1 MSFRLFCIY
10 CLFIT
15 RLNKQLFGPLLA
27 FVKLKSKSRLLA
39 GGGILMNNTLCRCL
53 VDLLDGL
60 SDNDV
65 LICRGSFD
73 SNVSLLIAVLRAD
86 LAALL
91 RAVLVAITLTRF
103 LADLMFGIS
112 LHLLPNY
119 E

>member
-65 LICRGSFD
+65 LIL
-73 SNVSLLIAVLRAD
+73 SLIH
-86 LAALL
+86 
-91 RAVLVAITLTRF
+91 I
-103 LADLMFGIS
+103 
-112 LHLLPNY
+112 
-119 E
+119 